1 MIEDPPKHLDEFI
14 PSEEDKRVRIN
25 ACATM
30 WHENSEEIQVCLK
43 SVFQMDKYINN
54 RRRDDHERSEWQ
66 KWDWQT
72 HIFFDDCMKKSRTEK
87 VRRKQYLEDILH
99 FWNNLKKCEA
109 INLNS
114 NLRNIICFY
123 VV

>member
-1 MIEDPPKHLDEFI
+1 MIEDPKQRDEFI

-72 HIFFDDCMKKSRTEK
+72 HIFFDDCMKKSKTETVK
-87 VRRKQYLEDILH
+87 RKYFLSKYSILI
-99 FWNNLKKCEA
+99 F
-109 INLNS
+109 
-114 NLRNIICFY
+114 F
-123 VV
+123 V

>member
-1 MIEDPPKHLDEFI
+1 MIEDPPKHWDEFI

-87 VRRKQYLEDILH
+87 VNKITIKKLSRHPFGITCDFSMLFL
-99 FWNNLKKCEA
+99 LK
-109 INLNS
+109 
-114 NLRNIICFY
+114 Y
-123 VV
+123 

>member
-1 MIEDPPKHLDEFI
+1 MLIFVCGVVFNVHTTIFTTVCSGLMEDPPKQWDEFI

-54 RRRDDHERSEWQ
+54 RRKDDHERSEWQ

-87 VRRKQYLEDILH
+87 VKI
-99 FWNNLKKCEA
+99 
-109 INLNS
+109 
-114 NLRNIICFY
+114 
-123 VV
+123 